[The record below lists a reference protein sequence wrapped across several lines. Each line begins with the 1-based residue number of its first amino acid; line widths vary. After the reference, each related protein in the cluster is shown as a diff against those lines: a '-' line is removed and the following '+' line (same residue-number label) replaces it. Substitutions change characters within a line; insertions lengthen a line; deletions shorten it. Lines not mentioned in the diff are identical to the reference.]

1 MERFALIL
9 RTNAARVLP
18 LLVAAALGIPS
29 AAYGAATT
37 IRESAFGLPHI
48 FADTDLELARENG
61 REIAKDRLGQMIL
74 LARVGRGTLYQAF
87 GALDATTLNGDI
99 ETRRTGYTSSEL
111 NNMWAKLPHRERDM
125 VMEYC
130 KGVNDTIDAVY
141 GGTSPEPIEVNLL
154 RNFLGL
160 ADDLFGNKN
169 NVSDGV
175 DPNYAPAGGA
185 WPNGGFQFTPE
196 MAMSIAVLEVRNFGF
211 ESLEEDARFAE
222 LQSLIAAR
230 GAGPG
235 TEIWDDLNFLND
247 PLAPV
252 SVPDPNTPGFGGPL
266 AAVAPQLLVA
276 AARFP
281 HYDYRTHAEQRRAAA
296 EARKE
301 TAMRWGAWPALG
313 SYAWVI
319 GGNKTTTGYPWLGGF
334 PQTGIQTPS
343 IMHFAE
349 NRSAEGTSNRINGIG
364 MEFAG
369 APLVLIGQTDS
380 VAYTTTTALL
390 RLVDVSPALQA
401 DDQFFAV
408 LGHLVGKLAADDI
421 PVIDGVTV
429 RPPEDQLKAFAA
441 AAASSGRVALFHIVG
456 VTPEAPTAEA
466 AFRQRHPERAA
477 DVTAADLRAARR
489 ELTTA
494 DGRELDMVILGSPHF
509 SLAEFARLAPLVAGR
524 HAHPRVKF
532 LVTSSRFM
540 KEEAERAGHLG
551 PIVDFGAQITL
562 DTCILA
568 SPMLPPEIRTLMTNS
583 AKYAYY
589 APSLLN
595 TRVTFG
601 SLSDCVT
608 SAVEGVVVRDDAAW
622 ADR

>member
-29 AAYGAATT
+29 AAHGAATT

-111 NNMWAKLPHRERDM
+111 NNMWAKLPQRERDM

-141 GGTSPEPIEVNLL
+141 AGTSPEPIEVNLL

-390 RLVDVSPALQA
+390 RLVDTFFEQIVGEDSDGLHYSDEGSPALLKQRTETI
-401 DDQFFAV
+401 
-408 LGHLVGKLAADDI
+408 LGGLAPSVSRVFYRTHERNGNGGSR
-421 PVIDGVTV
+421 PVTDFTGDHEGTVDSAGANTLLDSGAFDASYTGGHVAIVDGPGAGQIRAITGVPDASTLHVAAWTTV
-429 RPPEDQLKAFAA
+429 P
-441 AAASSGRVALFHIVG
+441 
-456 VTPEAPTAEA
+456 
-466 AFRQRHPERAA
+466 
-477 DVTAADLRAARR
+477 
-489 ELTTA
+489 TTA
-494 DGRELDMVILGSPHF
+494 STY
-509 SLAEFARLAPLVAGR
+509 VA
-524 HAHPRVKF
+524 VK
-532 LVTSSRFM
+532 
-540 KEEAERAGHLG
+540 AGHN
-551 PIVDFGAQITL
+551 IIAVAIDSTL
-562 DTCILA
+562 
-568 SPMLPPEIRTLMTNS
+568 
-583 AKYAYY
+583 
-589 APSLLN
+589 
-595 TRVTFG
+595 
-601 SLSDCVT
+601 
-608 SAVEGVVVRDDAAW
+608 
-622 ADR
+622 